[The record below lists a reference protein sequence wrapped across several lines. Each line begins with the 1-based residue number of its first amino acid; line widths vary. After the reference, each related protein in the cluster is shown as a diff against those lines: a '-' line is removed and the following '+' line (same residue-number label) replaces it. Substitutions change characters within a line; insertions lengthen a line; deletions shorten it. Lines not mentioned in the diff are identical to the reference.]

1 MILQKPCLGKIWL
14 YTKMPL
20 TNQLAGFFKLE
31 YLKNYLNYKVYFLHV
46 IRYSRKL
53 LFDYITIA
61 GGGGGGGDQTIL
73 ELSKVF

>member
-1 MILQKPCLGKIWL
+1 
-14 YTKMPL
+14 MPL

-31 YLKNYLNYKVYFLHV
+31 YLKDYLNYKVYFLHV

-61 GGGGGGGDQTIL
+61 GGGGGGGGTKGPNNPGIVQSVLKKQFPNI
-73 ELSKVF
+73 FRNG